1 MPIPL
6 LAPVIAVAVAA
17 TASLVG
23 YVWGRDLWRWIT
35 GTPPPKL
42 ARGRARVL
50 VAGPT
55 GVGKTTLIRRV
66 IGAELGTVGEGTPKT
81 PGIEWL
87 GNADFPVWFAD
98 SKGLEVVT
106 AGRQVA
112 DIRGKVAGWRE
123 EDRPHL
129 VWLCI
134 QADSARVMGGT
145 EGDAET
151 ARVLGTEGELGRL
164 LHELGIPALVVLTQ
178 ADVGGP
184 ELEAMRARSRQ
195 VFPFATDVIAVCAE
209 PRTLGGRVLIPRHGL
224 RALRAATLAL
234 IPGKLRAMA
243 AKAWSEPD
251 A

>member
-23 YVWGRDLWRWIT
+23 YLWGRDLWRWIT
-35 GTPPPKL
+35 GTPPPKR

-87 GNADFPVWFAD
+87 GSDDFPVWFAD

-106 AGRQVA
+106 GGRQVA
-112 DIRGKVAGWRE
+112 DIRGKVAGWRD

-129 VWLCI
+129 VWLCV
-134 QADSARVMGGT
+134 QADSARVMGDAA
-145 EGDAET
+145 GDVET

-164 LHELGIPALVVLTQ
+164 LDELGIPSLVVLTQ
-178 ADVGGP
+178 ADRGGA
-184 ELEAMRARSRQ
+184 ELEAMRARARE
-195 VFPFATDVIAVCAE
+195 VFPFARDVIQVCAE
-209 PRTLGGRVLIPRHGL
+209 PRTRDGRVLIPRHGL
-224 RALRAATLAL
+224 AALRAATLAL
-234 IPGKLRAMA
+234 LPDDLRRMA
-243 AKAWSEPD
+243 VKGWREAD

>member
-35 GTPPPKL
+35 GTPPPKQ
-42 ARGRARVL
+42 ARGRARIL

-55 GVGKTTLIRRV
+55 GVGKTTLIRQV
-66 IGAELGTVGEGTPKT
+66 IGAEVGTVGEGTPKT

-87 GNADFPVWFAD
+87 GNGDFPVWFAD

-106 AGRQVA
+106 AGQQVA
-112 DIRGKVAGWRE
+112 GIRSKVAGWRE

-134 QADSARVMGGT
+134 QADSARVMGGAAA
-145 EGDAET
+145 DAEA

-164 LHELGIPALVVLTQ
+164 LHELGIQALVVLTQ
-178 ADVGGP
+178 ADRGGP
-184 ELEAMRARSRQ
+184 ELAAMIERARE
-195 VFPFATDVIAVCAE
+195 VFPFARDVIAVCAE

-224 RALRAATLAL
+224 EALRAATLAL
-234 IPGKLRAMA
+234 LPEALRPPTT
-243 AKAWSEPD
+243 KGWKEPD

>member
-1 MPIPL
+1 MPLPL

-17 TASLVG
+17 TASLIG

-66 IGAELGTVGEGTPKT
+66 IGAELGTVGEGAPKT

-87 GNADFPVWFAD
+87 GSADFPVWFAD

-106 AGRQVA
+106 AGLQVA
-112 DIRGKVAGWRE
+112 DLRGKVAGWRD

-134 QADSARVMGGT
+134 QADSARVMGGA
-145 EGDAET
+145 ESDAET
-151 ARVLGTEGELGRL
+151 TRVLGTEGELGRL
-164 LHELGIPALVVLTQ
+164 LNELGIPSLVVLTQ
-178 ADVGGP
+178 ADLGGE
-184 ELEAMRARSRQ
+184 ELESMRARARE
-195 VFPFATDVIAVCAE
+195 VFPFAKDVIQVCAE
-209 PRTLGGRVLIPRHGL
+209 PRTHGGRVLIPRHGL
-224 RALRAATLAL
+224 RSLRAATLAL
-234 IPGKLRAMA
+234 LPEELRRAT
-243 AKAWSEPD
+243 AKGWKEPD